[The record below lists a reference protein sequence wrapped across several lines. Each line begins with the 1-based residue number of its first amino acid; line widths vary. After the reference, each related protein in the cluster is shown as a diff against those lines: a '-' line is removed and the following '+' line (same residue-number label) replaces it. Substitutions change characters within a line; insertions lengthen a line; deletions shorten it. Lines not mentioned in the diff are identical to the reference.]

1 MFAVFC
7 SILIAGCA
15 LTISAA
21 SYDYSASIECLAE
34 PQHPQYKD
42 GLVGDPEFDS
52 GLNGW
57 NVFGSGKIAARTSE
71 TGNKYMVAYDRNL
84 SSDSFSHKFS
94 LQKDLLYTFSAW
106 LRLDEGKEIV
116 SAYLRIPN
124 GQNRIVGSVL
134 AESGCWSMLKGGF
147 AVDEN
152 VKAWL
157 FFACRNTRVE
167 LWIDSVSLKP
177 FTRTEWQQQQNESV
191 DRVRKRNIRIHV
203 TGQKGEK
210 LQGANITIN
219 QIRPHFPLGCSTTE
233 AILSHKA
240 YQDWFTPR
248 FTTTSFNNE
257 MKWYYTE
264 RAPQQENYTVPDAM
278 VSFFKKNKIS
288 IRGHTILWAS
298 VNVTQHWV
306 KVLSPK
312 EFLNAAVR
320 RMGSVVS
327 RYLGDVIAWDVMNE
341 NLHNSFYEDK
351 LGPNASAM
359 FYQIARALD
368 PQIPL
373 FINEYNTL
381 EFPLDM
387 RVIPSKIVE
396 NIREIRSFPGNE
408 HITMRIGLQ
417 GHFWRKPN
425 VSHMR
430 ATLDVL
436 GATNIPIWL
445 TELDTK
451 RGPTQAAQLEE
462 VMREAF
468 SHPAV
473 EGIIVWGGWKPTGCN
488 QTCLTDKN
496 YDVLPKGCAEMCL
509 IDSNFK
515 NLPTGDIVD
524 KLINEWKTS
533 NVSGVTDGDGVF
545 EHKVFLGEYSVTYSH
560 PLIPRPVEKIFNV
573 TNGEGPFELWVAS

>member
-1 MFAVFC
+1 MFAIFC
-7 SILIAGCA
+7 SLLITVPGRAPA
-15 LTISAA
+15 
-21 SYDYSASIECLAE
+21 
-34 PQHPQYKD
+34 PQYK
-42 GLVGDPEFDS
+42 GGVVGNPEFDS
-52 GLNGW
+52 GLEGW
-57 NVFGSGKIAARTSE
+57 NVFGCGKIAARKSE

-84 SSDSFSHKFS
+84 SSDSFSHKFY
-94 LQKDLLYTFSAW
+94 LQRDRLYTFSAW

-124 GQNRIVGSVL
+124 GQNRIVGSVI

-147 AVDEN
+147 SVDEN
-152 VKAWL
+152 GKARL

-177 FTRTEWQQQQNESV
+177 FARTEWQEQQNKS
-191 DRVRKRNIRIHV
+191 
-203 TGQKGEK
+203 
-210 LQGANITIN
+210 IN
-219 QIRPHFPLGCSTTE
+219 RASFSARCSTTE
-233 AILSHKA
+233 AILNHKA

-306 KVLSPK
+306 KILPPK
-312 EFLNAAVR
+312 EILNAAVR
-320 RMGSVVS
+320 RIGSVVS
-327 RYLGDVIAWDVMNE
+327 RYLEDVIAWDVMNE

-368 PQIPL
+368 PQLPL

-396 NIREIRSFPGNE
+396 YIREIRSFPGNE
-408 HITMRIGLQ
+408 HINMRIGLQ

-430 ATLDVL
+430 AMLDVL
-436 GATNIPIWL
+436 GTTNIPIWL

-496 YDVLPKGCAEMCL
+496 YDVLPKGCAVMCL

-515 NLPTGDIVD
+515 NLPAGDVVD

-533 NVSGVTDGDGVF
+533 NVTGVTDGDGVF
-545 EHKVFLGEYSVTYSH
+545 EHRVFLGEYSVTYSH
-560 PLIPRPVEKIFNV
+560 PRISSCRQNIHCNKWGRAV
-573 TNGEGPFELWVAS
+573 